1 MPPFSFSKCPHVLT
15 TLLMATVAVLL
26 AGCGLGD
33 YEALMRQNRNQSKGG
48 DEDRKLLGEP
58 LDLPQVKDGETSS
71 PALTEAFV
79 FLRPPK
85 LFGCKPAPNL
95 VAWDKYA
102 PPVGKGASSV
112 YMPGRDKGE
121 RLTQLYFY
129 GGAEGCNVLL
139 AAAVSDWLTLDDQE
153 RAVEASEFKRTVWST
168 FLVYLQ
174 QWRLPKGTALPAE
187 PKQKKQEE
195 VVPPRNGKV
204 APPTLRYEVWIWE
217 EPETQPK
224 VDAKSES
231 ARYSLCF
238 YQNDMI
244 QVAVIFQIPRSRASD
259 PAIQK
264 GIEASLKSLGVGP
277 DGAQRRHNASK
288 NK

>member
-1 MPPFSFSKCPHVLT
+1 MPPFSFPIHRYFHTMVL
-15 TLLMATVAVLL
+15 LAVAVLL
-26 AGCGLGD
+26 TGCGLGD

-58 LDLPQVKDGETSS
+58 LDLPQVKEGETSS
-71 PALTEAFV
+71 PALAEAFV

-85 LFGCKPAPNL
+85 QFGCKPAPNL

-102 PPVGKGASSV
+102 PAVGKGANSM

-129 GGAEGCNVLL
+129 GGAEGCNILL

-174 QWRLPKGTALPAE
+174 QWRLPKETALPVE
-187 PKQKKQEE
+187 PKLKKQEE
-195 VVPPRNGKV
+195 VVPPRIGKV
-204 APPTLRYEVWIWE
+204 APPPMRFDVWLWE

-224 VDAKSES
+224 ADIKSE
-231 ARYSLCF
+231 AAKYSLYF
-238 YQNDMI
+238 YQNARF
-244 QVAVIFQIPRSRASD
+244 QVAVIYQVPRSRASD
-259 PAIQK
+259 AGIQK
-264 GIEASLKSLGVGP
+264 GIEASLKSLAVDA